1 MATGGVLGFLIM
13 LSFIQGI
20 NLLFPMALMGIVS
33 GLTAT
38 SRLSMEAHKGH
49 ELIFGVAVGLISQ
62 VLAFS
67 YSLP

>member
-1 MATGGVLGFLIM
+1 MVILVFLIM
-13 LSFIQGI
+13 LCVIQCI
-20 NLLFPMALMGIVS
+20 SLLLPMAIMGIVS

-38 SRLSMEAHKGH
+38 SRLSLKAHKGH
-49 ELIFGVAVGLISQ
+49 ELIFGFAVGLVSQ